1 MTLFRTRREV
11 RELRQL
17 VEVMNVNMKNFS
29 RTYNGSVRLVDE
41 ALKSMDENSA
51 LRRQQEGSTARPKDF
66 TFTLTPEYGE
76 NWEEH
81 ESKLNKKGTK

>member
-1 MTLFRTRREV
+1 MTFFRTRREV

-17 VEVMNVNMKNFS
+17 VEVMNVNMKSFS

-41 ALKSMDENSA
+41 VLKTMDENSA
-51 LRRQQEGSTARPKDF
+51 LRRQQEGSVARPKDF
-66 TFTLTPEYGE
+66 TFTLIPEYGE
-76 NWEEH
+76 NWEEQ